1 MLLKILRSFYWVPVL
16 GMLLREALDGP
27 DEARYF
33 FAGNLVMSV
42 LLAVIVFGFQA
53 FVTIMLTAVATMFVV
68 IFDITRSE
76 RPLPGT
82 PGNWDQP

>member
-27 DEARYF
+27 DEARYL
-33 FAGNLVMSV
+33 FAGNLVMFF

-53 FVTIMLTAVATMFVV
+53 FVTIMLTAVALMFIV
-68 IFDITRSE
+68 IFDITRGE
-76 RPLPGT
+76 RPLSVAP
-82 PGNWDQP
+82 DQHHAD